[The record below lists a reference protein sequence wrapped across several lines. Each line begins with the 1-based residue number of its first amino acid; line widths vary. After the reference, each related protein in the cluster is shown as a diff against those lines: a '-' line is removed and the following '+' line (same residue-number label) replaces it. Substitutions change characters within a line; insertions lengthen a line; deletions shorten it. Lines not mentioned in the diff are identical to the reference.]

1 VKFRIDYIKRAT
13 ISLEADSLEDAATK
27 ALFAARNHASTPYV
41 QVVQILAPGFESQL
55 LDDQPKEPSPPS
67 GGGAPPSPPGQA
79 PAGDQ
84 MTLRRE
90 AA

>member
-1 VKFRIDYIKRAT
+1 VKFRIDYIKRTT
-13 ISLEADSLEDAATK
+13 IEIEAEGMEDAAAK
-27 ALFAARNHASTPYV
+27 ALFASRNHAGTPYV
-41 QVVQILAPGFESQL
+41 QVVQILAPGIESQL
-55 LDDQPKEPSPPS
+55 LDDQPREPSPPV